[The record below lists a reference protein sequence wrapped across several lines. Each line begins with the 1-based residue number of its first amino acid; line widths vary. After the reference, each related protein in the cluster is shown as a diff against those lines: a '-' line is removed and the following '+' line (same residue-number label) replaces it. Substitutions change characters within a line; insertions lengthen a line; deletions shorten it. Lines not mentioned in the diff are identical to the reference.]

1 MSGQV
6 GTHSELLIITGE
18 CLTYRIVIDITLL
31 PSTDSGFVDRY
42 PDGFHTHKDF
52 DTLEKAIEY
61 HRILNRKLNLP
72 DPVATDSEI
81 GELSDAER
89 EDAR

>member
-1 MSGQV
+1 M
-6 GTHSELLIITGE
+6 
-18 CLTYRIVIDITLL
+18 
-31 PSTDSGFVDRY
+31 DRY

>member
-6 GTHSELLIITGE
+6 GTHSELCIITGE
-18 CLTYRIVIDITLL
+18 RLTYRIVIDITLL
-31 PSTDSGFVDRY
+31 PSTGNGFVDKY
-42 PDGFHTHKDF
+42 PNGFHTHKDF

-61 HRILNRKLNLP
+61 HKILNRKLNLP

-81 GELSDAER
+81 GGLSDVER